1 MSNRE
6 WSGLGL
12 GRCQLLNRRPFLGKN
27 RRARDEK
34 GKGRLAVVDAAVFL
48 VLIVLLTNVSNDELL
63 VAEGLVSAMDDR
75 LDKLREN
82 WRLAFQVHCQG
93 A

>member
-1 MSNRE
+1 
-6 WSGLGL
+6 
-12 GRCQLLNRRPFLGKN
+12 
-27 RRARDEK
+27 
-34 GKGRLAVVDAAVFL
+34 
-48 VLIVLLTNVSNDELL
+48 L